1 LFEKSKPKLFLEL
14 IEAVN
19 EEGESPLWLALAWG
33 RTRCAIFLAVSGAD
47 SRKRVRMKRID
58 EWFRAEQWSEWN
70 EFLETGFHRE
80 AF

>member
-1 LFEKSKPKLFLEL
+1 
-14 IEAVN
+14 
-19 EEGESPLWLALAWG
+19 
-33 RTRCAIFLAVSGAD
+33 
-47 SRKRVRMKRID
+47 VRMKRID